1 MKILEFNRFHE
12 GLMLSGR
19 LTIMLLEFLYL
30 CDSQDVFL
38 LYSLPEIEAH
48 FMALWGGSIKILS
61 LLTFPV
67 LLFITLSSHIF
78 PRLAKVSDL
87 RFCQCFKCAYST
99 LCFMTPLPSLII
111 HLRCYLLWETLSD
124 TSRLCFMIFLVCLQ
138 HPLCFSLIKFVTGSY
153 NYLVM
158 SWVF

>member
-12 GLMLSGR
+12 DLRLSGR

-38 LYSLPEIEAH
+38 LYSLPEIAAH
-48 FMALWGGSIKILS
+48 FMALWGGAIKILS

-67 LLFITLSSHIF
+67 LLLITLSSHIF

-87 RFCQCFKCAYST
+87 RSCQCFKCACST
-99 LCFMTPLPSLII
+99 LCFMAPLPSLII
-111 HLRCYLLWETLSD
+111 YLRCYLLWETLSD

-138 HPLCFSLIKFVTGSY
+138 HPLCSSDKNLSQGLIITWF
-153 NYLVM
+153 M